1 MKAQNSDISAILAL
15 KAARAVLGM
24 TQDEVA
30 KASGVSKPTVARLEA
45 MLGKTNLSTIVAL
58 LSVYR
63 ERGWKSATSLRG
75 MSRYKSLRRRWSLL
89 CRASMIPDVVVL
101 IIRPERI
108 VAVARLSLSGYPYRG
123 RILRYPGSLASDHRR

>member
-63 ERGWKSATSLRG
+63 ERGG
-75 MSRYKSLRRRWSLL
+75 NQRRHCGGCLVTNHSEGDGV
-89 CRASMIPDVVVL
+89 CS
-101 IIRPERI
+101 
-108 VAVARLSLSGYPYRG
+108 VAPQ
-123 RILRYPGSLASDHRR
+123 